1 MTTKPKVRR
10 SLGEGGTTKPIR
22 RGGPTEPRITLGL
35 LADSVLRL
43 APKLVVDLN
52 DLGLSVEPA
61 IIWDGVGIAPGF
73 GIHGWTW
80 GPGEHTTC
88 GLKLEEA
95 ARLRDFIC
103 EHLGLPEGASWDAER
118 EKTNDPQ
125 GDTA

>member
-61 IIWDGVGIAPGF
+61 IIWDGVGIATCGLKLEEAAF

-80 GPGEHTTC
+80 GPGEHTP
-88 GLKLEEA
+88 G
-95 ARLRDFIC
+95 RLRDFIC